1 MLEREGFPFGDGR
14 ALGGTRLSSLVWKS
28 EPSLA
33 TARTLSSRFLRAER
47 IPLWASLQSREEM
60 AAREERSVGG
70 RWQGSRQG
78 GEDLKTR
85 EPFERAL
92 LEVRAP
98 PAFFFSTLPRG
109 VWGEWFEKVSELE
122 CVSSAA

>member
-1 MLEREGFPFGDGR
+1 
-14 ALGGTRLSSLVWKS
+14 
-28 EPSLA
+28 
-33 TARTLSSRFLRAER
+33 
-47 IPLWASLQSREEM
+47 M
-60 AAREERSVGG
+60 AAGEERSVGG

-85 EPFERAL
+85 EPFGRAL

-98 PAFFFSTLPRG
+98 PAFFFFSTLPRG

>member
-28 EPSLA
+28 EPSLE

-60 AAREERSVGG
+60 AAGEERSVGG

-78 GEDLKTR
+78 GEDLQTR
-85 EPFERAL
+85 ELFGRSL
-92 LEVRAP
+92 LEVRATL
-98 PAFFFSTLPRG
+98 AFCCTLHRG